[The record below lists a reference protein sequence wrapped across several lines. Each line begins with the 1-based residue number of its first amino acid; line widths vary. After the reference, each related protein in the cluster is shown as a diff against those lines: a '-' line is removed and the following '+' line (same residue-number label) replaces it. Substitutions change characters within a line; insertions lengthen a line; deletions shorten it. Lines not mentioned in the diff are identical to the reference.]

1 MKTSR
6 IFLQSFISLGLLLSL
21 ASSPALGIQTRESIS
36 EKRAQF
42 SLIEQPL
49 LRIGMTLGGFAMLGI
64 FIASAMEANEG
75 ESKVSN
81 QGAASLDQQ
90 PV

>member
-6 IFLQSFISLGLLLSL
+6 NFLHSFISLGLLLSL

-36 EKRAQF
+36 EKRTQF

-49 LRIGMTLGGFAMLGI
+49 LRIGMTLGGFAIIGL
-64 FIASAMEANEG
+64 FIASAREASEG
-75 ESKVSN
+75 ESEVSN
-81 QGAASLDQQ
+81 QGVSLDQQ

>member
-6 IFLQSFISLGLLLSL
+6 NFLHSFISLGLLLSL
-21 ASSPALGIQTRESIS
+21 ATSPALGVQTREPIS
-36 EKRAQF
+36 KKVTQF

-49 LRIGMTLGGFAMLGI
+49 MRIGMTLGGFALLGL
-64 FIASAMEANEG
+64 FIASAMEASKG
-75 ESKVSN
+75 EKSVSDK
-81 QGAASLDQQ
+81 GISLDQQ